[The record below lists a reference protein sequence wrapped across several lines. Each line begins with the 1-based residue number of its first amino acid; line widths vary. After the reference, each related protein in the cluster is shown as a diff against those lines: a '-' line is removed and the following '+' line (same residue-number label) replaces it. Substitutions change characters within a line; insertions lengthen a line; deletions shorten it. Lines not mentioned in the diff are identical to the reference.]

1 MHFHGRSD
9 DIALTSP
16 RLYANHSEGY
26 THAPLVDHTTGSVH
40 TGLSVNQLAS
50 SGTIAPHLH
59 SYEKGFYILEGE
71 AVLSV
76 ADRSWRLAPGDFGA
90 FKVGTLHAWRNLSQ
104 RPVRWLQ
111 VAAPQPKP
119 EGEERD
125 TFFAGQKQTEF
136 PAQPKPLPVHDL
148 NAQNE
153 LNGALLGHFDA
164 GQIPPP
170 GPARDALPGAKGV
183 FLKWLVDEKLGAR
196 HHRLLFIEYLPG
208 SNIGLHD
215 HTFEETYL
223 LLSGEVEAILDGK
236 RYLARAGDVLWT
248 GVGCVH
254 SFANIGSEPAR
265 WLETFAPQPPAENVF
280 RFAADWERRAKDL
293 EG

>member
-1 MHFHGRSD
+1 MHFHGRTSD
-9 DIALTSP
+9 FALTAP
-16 RLYANHSEGY
+16 GVYANHSEGY
-26 THAPLVDHTTGSVH
+26 TQASLIDHATGSVH
-40 TGLSVNQLAS
+40 TGLSMNQLAA
-50 SGTIAPHLH
+50 SGSIAPHLH

-76 ADRSWRLAPGDFGA
+76 ADRSWRLGPGDFGA
-90 FKVGTLHAWRNLSQ
+90 LKVGTLHAWRNLSD

-119 EGEERD
+119 DGAERD
-125 TFFAGQKQTEF
+125 TFFAKQKPIELE
-136 PAQPKPLPVHDL
+136 PKSLDL
-148 NAQNE
+148 SD

-164 GQIPPP
+164 SQIPAP

-183 FLKWLVDEKLGAR
+183 FLKWLADEKFGAR

-236 RYLARAGDVLWT
+236 RYLARPGDVLWT

-254 SFANIGSEPAR
+254 TFANVSNEPVR
-265 WLETFAPQPPAENVF
+265 WLETFAPQPPPENAF
-280 RFAADWERRAKDL
+280 RFSAEWEQRARDL

>member
-1 MHFHGRSD
+1 MHFHGRTSD
-9 DIALTSP
+9 FALTVP
-16 RLYANHSEGY
+16 RLYANHSHGY
-26 THAPLVDHTTGSVH
+26 AQASLVDHITGSVH
-40 TGLSVNQLAS
+40 TGLSMNQLAP
-50 SGTIAPHLH
+50 SGSIAPHLH
-59 SYEKGFYILEGE
+59 SYEKGFDILEGE

-76 ADRSWRLAPGDFGA
+76 ADRTWRLGPGDFGA
-90 FKVGTLHAWRNLSQ
+90 FKVGTLHAWRNAGQ

-119 EGEERD
+119 EGAERD
-125 TFFAGQKQTEF
+125 TFFPKRHPEF
-136 PAQPKPLPVHDL
+136 PVEPKPLDT
-148 NAQNE
+148 ND

-164 GQIPPP
+164 SQIPAP

-183 FLKWLVDEKLGAR
+183 FLKWLVDEKFGAR

-223 LLSGEVEAILDGK
+223 LLSGEVEAVLDGK
-236 RYLARAGDVLWT
+236 PYIARPGDVLWT

-254 SFANIGSEPAR
+254 SFANVSDEPVR
-265 WLETFAPQPPAENVF
+265 WLETFAPQPPAENAF
-280 RFAADWERRAKDL
+280 RFAAEWRERAKEL

>member
-1 MHFHGRSD
+1 MHFHGRTSD
-9 DIALTSP
+9 FALTAP
-16 RLYANHSEGY
+16 HVYANHSEDY
-26 THAPLVDHTTGSVH
+26 TQASLIDHATGSVH
-40 TGLSVNQLAS
+40 TGLSMNQLAP
-50 SGTIAPHLH
+50 SGSIAPHLH

-71 AVLSV
+71 VVLTV
-76 ADRSWRLAPGDFGA
+76 ADRSWRLGPGDFGA
-90 FKVGTLHAWRNLSQ
+90 LKVGTLHAWRNAGQ

-119 EGEERD
+119 DGAERD
-125 TFFAGQKQTEF
+125 TFFAKQKQIELE
-136 PAQPKPLPVHDL
+136 PKSLDL
-148 NAQNE
+148 SD

-164 GQIPPP
+164 SQIPAP
-170 GPARDALPGAKGV
+170 GPGRDALPGAKGV
-183 FLKWLVDEKLGAR
+183 FLKWLVDEKFGAR

-236 RYLARAGDVLWT
+236 HYLAKPGDFLWT

-254 SFANIGSEPAR
+254 TFANVGNEPVR
-265 WLETFAPQPPAENVF
+265 WLETFTPQPPAENAF
-280 RFAADWERRAKDL
+280 RFMAEWEQRAREL

>member
-1 MHFHGRSD
+1 MHFKGRSD
-9 DIALTSP
+9 DIALTAP
-16 RLYANHSEGY
+16 RLFANHSQGY
-26 THAPLVDHTTGSVH
+26 TQASLVDHTTGSVH
-40 TGLSVNQLAS
+40 TGLSMNQLAP
-50 SGTIAPHLH
+50 SGAIAPHLH
-59 SYEKGFYILEGE
+59 SYEEGFYILEGE
-71 AVLSV
+71 TVLSV
-76 ADRSWRLAPGDFGA
+76 AERAWRMGPGDFGA
-90 FKVGTLHAWRNLSQ
+90 FKVGTLHAWHNSGE

-111 VAAPQPKP
+111 VAAPQPKAD
-119 EGEERD
+119 GERGGARD
-125 TFFAGQKQTEF
+125 TFFAKSKHTESVE
-136 PAQPKPLPVHDL
+136 PKALDT
-148 NAQNE
+148 ND

-164 GQIPPP
+164 GQIPEP

-183 FLKWLVDEKLGAR
+183 FLKWLVDEKFGAR

-236 RYLARAGDVLWT
+236 RYMAQAGDVLWT

-254 SFANIGSEPAR
+254 SFANIGNEPVR
-265 WLETFAPQPPAENVF
+265 WLETFAPQPPAENAF
-280 RFAADWERRAKDL
+280 RFMAEWEQRAKDL